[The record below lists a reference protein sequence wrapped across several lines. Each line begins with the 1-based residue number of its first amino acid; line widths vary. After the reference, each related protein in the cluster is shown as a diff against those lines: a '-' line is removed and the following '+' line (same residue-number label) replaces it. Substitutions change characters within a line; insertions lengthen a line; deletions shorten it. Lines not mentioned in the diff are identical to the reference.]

1 MSSEKT
7 PICIVLNKNT
17 GMTHYSMC
25 DHEGK
30 IVGERTFC
38 GKPIHDRYVVTT
50 TDMYNTARSNM
61 RNLAKCMVCD
71 MKERGMRGSKEHWL
85 YMPKEKDDQ

>member
-7 PICIVLNKNT
+7 PICTVLNKNT
-17 GMTHYSMC
+17 GMTHYSTC

-38 GKPIHDRYVVTT
+38 GKPIHDGYEVVTIAT
-50 TDMYNTARSNM
+50 GMWQHDTVE
-61 RNLAKCMVCD
+61 CEVCY

-85 YMPKEKDDQ
+85 YVPKE